1 MSGDSGADHE
11 AGPGRTIRGEPEL
24 LVAAAAE
31 LRGAPAGRLDG
42 APLPGEFVMF
52 GVARLL
58 DALAAAMRGERGL
71 PHDVVSAGE
80 DLARHVLTYLVP
92 GESDE
97 RRD

>member
-1 MSGDSGADHE
+1 MSGDSAPDHE
-11 AGPGRTIRGEPEL
+11 ADPGRTIRGEPEL

-31 LRGAPAGRLDG
+31 LRGGPAGRLDG

-80 DLARHVLTYLVP
+80 DLARHVLTYLRP